1 MAKAPT
7 KKKAPAKVKKPKGFQ
22 KGVSGNPSGR
32 PKEPKELR
40 EGKKLTKQQAQ
51 ALLIEFMQMDIDDLE
66 AILKDKKRKVIEHII
81 GRIALMAIK
90 HGDHARLS
98 FVLDRLIGKV
108 KDEVEHSVYRP
119 LVIERPNGD
128 VIELTAERVKDDK

>member
-1 MAKAPT
+1 MAKAP
-7 KKKAPAKVKKPKGFQ
+7 KKKATVKKKNTKFKP
-22 KGVSGNPSGR
+22 GVSGNPGGR
-32 PKEPKELR
+32 KAEPKELR
-40 EGKKLTKQQAQ
+40 EAKAMTKAQAQ
-51 ALLIEFMQMDIDDLE
+51 ELLVIFMQMDIDDLE
-66 AILKDKKRKVIEHII
+66 AILRDKKRKVIEHII

-108 KDEVEHSVYRP
+108 KDEVEHSVYKP